1 MALSWMGL
9 VKTTLIDFPG
19 EVAATVFTPGC
30 NLRCPYCHNPDLV
43 FPPYPDDLVPVEE
56 VESFLKRRARVL
68 GGVCITGGE
77 PLLHTG
83 LTGFVR
89 YCRSLGLKVKLDT
102 NGTLPDRLDCGLFDY
117 IAMDVKTAP
126 EHYSRVAASRAAPA
140 LDTASGVDN
149 SRGTSPRAAETAQED
164 PAAAGNVL
172 ASIEKITRSGVP
184 HEFRTTVVPGIVDA
198 GDVAVIAGLIG
209 GADKYVLVQFRN
221 GKTLDPAYADLDPYP
236 SSELEA
242 MAEGVREK
250 GVPCEL
256 RGVY

>member
-1 MALSWMGL
+1 
-9 VKTTLIDFPG
+9 
-19 EVAATVFTPGC
+19 VFTPGC

-117 IAMDVKTAP
+117 IAMDVKTSP
-126 EHYSRVAASRAAPA
+126 EHYSRVAA
-140 LDTASGVDN
+140 
-149 SRGTSPRAAETAQED
+149 PRAAETAPED
-164 PAAAGNVL
+164 PAAAGRVL
-172 ASIEKITRSGVP
+172 ASIEKIKRSGVP